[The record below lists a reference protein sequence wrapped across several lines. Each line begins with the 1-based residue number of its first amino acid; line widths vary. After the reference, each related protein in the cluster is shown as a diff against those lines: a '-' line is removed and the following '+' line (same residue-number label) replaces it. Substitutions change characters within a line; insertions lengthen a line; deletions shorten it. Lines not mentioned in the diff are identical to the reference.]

1 MELPL
6 LIAKAKASALV
17 ERLQREHCVEEK
29 VILTADQIVLFEGQ
43 IREKPES
50 VEQAKLYLRSYSG
63 RSVSTVSAV
72 VVTHFPSQS
81 QRSGIDIATVIWD
94 LIPENVVESVVARGE
109 VLSSAGGFRIEDP
122 ELNPLLVDIDGTL
135 DSVFGMPVKLT
146 FELLSDLMQDISQV
160 DADI

>member
-17 ERLQREHCVEEK
+17 ERLQRENCVEEK

-50 VEQAKLYLRSYSG
+50 TEQAKLYLRSYSG

-81 QRSGIDIATVIWD
+81 QCSGIDIATVIWD
-94 LIPENVVESVVARGE
+94 VIPENVVESVVARGE
-109 VLSSAGGFRIEDP
+109 VMASAGGFRIEDP
-122 ELNPLLVDIDGTL
+122 ELNPLLIDIDGTL